1 MPQPPSDAAEPAR
14 ALSGGN
20 TSGGNASGGNA
31 SGGSTSG
38 GNTSGSNL
46 SGGSTSGGNPSGS
59 NLSGGNP
66 SRLARRIAVAIIGG
80 TVLLLGVVML
90 VTPGPGL
97 AVIIGGLAIL
107 AAEFA
112 FARRWLAQV
121 KETGKLF
128 VRRIRGQRD
137 DNPRPPPQ

>member
-1 MPQPPSDAAEPAR
+1 MPQPPSEAAEPAR

-20 TSGGNASGGNA
+20 TRGGNASGGNA

-38 GNTSGSNL
+38 GNL
-46 SGGSTSGGNPSGS
+46 SGGS
-59 NLSGGNP
+59 NLSGGNA
-66 SRLARRIAVAIIGG
+66 SRLARRIAVAIMGG

>member
-1 MPQPPSDAAEPAR
+1 M
-14 ALSGGN
+14 LSRWQ
-20 TSGGNASGGNA
+20 
-31 SGGSTSG
+31 
-38 GNTSGSNL
+38 L
-46 SGGSTSGGNPSGS
+46 SGGSTSGGNLSGGS
-59 NLSGGNP
+59 NLSGGNA
-66 SRLARRIAVAIIGG
+66 SRLARRIAVAIMGG

-137 DNPRPPPQ
+137 DPPRPPPQ

>member
-20 TSGGNASGGNA
+20 TRGGNASGGNA

-38 GNTSGSNL
+38 GNL
-46 SGGSTSGGNPSGS
+46 SGGS
-59 NLSGGNP
+59 NLSGGNA
-66 SRLARRIAVAIIGG
+66 SRLARRIAVAIMGG